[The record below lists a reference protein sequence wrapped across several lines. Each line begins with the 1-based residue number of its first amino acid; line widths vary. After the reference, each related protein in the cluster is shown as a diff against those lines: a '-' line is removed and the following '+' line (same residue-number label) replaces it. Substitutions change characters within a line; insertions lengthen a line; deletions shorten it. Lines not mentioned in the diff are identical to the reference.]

1 MSFSKISLEGEA
13 DAFLAGDAFPSDVF
27 LVGGGLAAFAA
38 ALAAATLLAAADG
51 FTGLRAGTAPLS
63 TVAEVGRAEIG
74 PLWLLAVVV
83 VAAFPLPAVVTVM
96 VDVELFALLETKALG
111 LDTRGTFRI
120 VPVLVSVVDLVG
132 DLAAA
137 VGP

>member
-1 MSFSKISLEGEA
+1 M
-13 DAFLAGDAFPSDVF
+13 
-27 LVGGGLAAFAA
+27 
-38 ALAAATLLAAADG
+38 
-51 FTGLRAGTAPLS
+51 APLS

-74 PLWLLAVVV
+74 PPLWLLVVVV
-83 VAAFPLPAVVTVM
+83 VAAFPLRAVVTVM
-96 VDVELFALLETKALG
+96 VDVELFALLETEALG
-111 LDTRGTFRI
+111 RDTKGTFGI